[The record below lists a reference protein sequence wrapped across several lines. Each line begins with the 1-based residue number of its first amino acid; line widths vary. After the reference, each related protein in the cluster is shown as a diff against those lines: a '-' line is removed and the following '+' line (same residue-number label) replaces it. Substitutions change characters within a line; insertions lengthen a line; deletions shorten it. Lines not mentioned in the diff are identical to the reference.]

1 MTTPPPGQDPFA
13 AVAAL
18 PGVPE
23 AVETARKAVDG
34 LLGHRT
40 MRRRSPE
47 ISAESALRGARA
59 SAALEGADW
68 SLEEV
73 RRRTDYSD
81 SDDPEAGIVGG
92 ALRLSAEYGTLV
104 DVWRRSPIQ
113 VLARLHMVAAADVVA
128 AEALGRPRLAG
139 DEVVV
144 RPDPGPLPAP
154 DEVTGR
160 LDGLARLLVAPSDAP
175 AVVVAALVHGEIL
188 ALQPF
193 VWGNGLVA
201 RAAQRLVLITRGLDP
216 KSAVVPEVGHLD
228 MGEDAYA
235 KALRGY
241 ASGTSEGVAGW
252 ITHCA
257 EAVTLG
263 ARESVAVCEAL
274 MRGMG

>member
-1 MTTPPPGQDPFA
+1 MSTPNPGPDPFA

-23 AVETARKAVDG
+23 AVESARKAVDG

-73 RRRTDYSD
+73 RRRTDYSH
-81 SDDPEAGIVGG
+81 SDDPEAGVVGG
-92 ALRLSAEYGTLV
+92 ALRLSAEIGELTE
-104 DVWRRSPIQ
+104 VWRRSPIQ
-113 VLARLHMVAAADVVA
+113 VLARLHMVAAADVVGSD
-128 AEALGRPRLAG
+128 ALGRPRLAG
-139 DEVVV
+139 EEPQV
-144 RPDPGPLPAP
+144 RPDPGPLPSA
-154 DEVTGR
+154 DEVTAR
-160 LDGLARLLVAPSDAP
+160 LDGLARLLLLPSDAP
-175 AVVVAALVHGEIL
+175 ALVVAGIVHGEVL

-193 VWGNGLVA
+193 LWGNGLVA
-201 RAAQRLVLITRGLDP
+201 RAAQRIVLITRGLDP
-216 KSAVVPEVGHLD
+216 KSAVVPEVGHVDL
-228 MGEDAYA
+228 GTDAYE

-241 ASGTSEGVAGW
+241 VSGTPEGVAGW
-252 ITHCA
+252 LLHCA

-263 ARESVAVCEAL
+263 ARESVAVCEAV
-274 MRGMG
+274 MRGM

>member
-1 MTTPPPGQDPFA
+1 MSTASSGQDPFA

-23 AVETARKAVDG
+23 AVESARKAVDG
-34 LLGHRT
+34 LLRHRT
-40 MRRRSPE
+40 MRRKSPE

-68 SLEEV
+68 SLEEL
-73 RRRTDYSD
+73 RRRTDYSRGAAD
-81 SDDPEAGIVGG
+81 REAGIVGG
-92 ALRLSAEYGTLV
+92 ALRVSAEYSTLV
-104 DVWRRSPIQ
+104 DVWRRSPLQ
-113 VLARLHMVAAADVVA
+113 VLARLHVVAAADVVDHD
-128 AEALGRPRLAG
+128 ALGRPRLAG
-139 DEVVV
+139 EAVEV
-144 RPDPGPLPAP
+144 RPDPGPLPAA
-154 DEVTGR
+154 DDVTAR
-160 LDGLARLLVAPSDAP
+160 LDGLVRLLQAPSDAP
-175 AVVVAALVHGEIL
+175 ALVVAALVHGEIL

-228 MGEDAYA
+228 LGPDTYE

-241 ASGTSEGVAGW
+241 VTGTAEGVAAW
-252 ITHCA
+252 IEHCA

-263 ARESVAVCEAL
+263 ARESVAVCEAV
-274 MRGMG
+274 MRGI

>member
-1 MTTPPPGQDPFA
+1 MSNPNPAPDPFA

-23 AVETARKAVDG
+23 AVESARKAVDA

-40 MRRRSPE
+40 MRRRSPD

-73 RRRTDYSD
+73 RRRTDYSR
-81 SDDPEAGIVGG
+81 SEDPEARIVGG

-113 VLARLHMVAAADVVA
+113 VLARLHMVAAADVVPA
-128 AEALGRPRLAG
+128 DALGRPRLPG
-139 DEVVV
+139 EDVKV
-144 RPDPGPLPAP
+144 RPDPGPLPDA
-154 DEVTGR
+154 DDVTAR

-175 AVVVAALVHGEIL
+175 AIVVAALVHGEIL

-228 MGEDAYA
+228 LGEDAYE

-241 ASGTSEGVAGW
+241 VSGTPDGVAGW
-252 ITHCA
+252 VCHCA
-257 EAVTLG
+257 ESVTLG
-263 ARESVAVCEAL
+263 ARESVAVCEAV
-274 MRGMG
+274 MRGM

>member
-1 MTTPPPGQDPFA
+1 MSTGTAPHDPFA
-13 AVAAL
+13 AIAAL

-23 AVETARKAVDG
+23 AVEDARKAVDG

-73 RRRTDYSD
+73 RRRTDYSHT
-81 SDDPEAGIVGG
+81 DDTEAGIVGG
-92 ALRLSAEYGTLV
+92 ALRVSAEYGTLV

-113 VLARLHMVAAADVVA
+113 VLARLHMVAAADAVPA
-128 AEALGRPRLAG
+128 DELGRPRLAG
-139 DEVVV
+139 ESVAV
-144 RPDPGPLPAP
+144 RPDPGPLPSA
-154 DEVTGR
+154 DEVAAR
-160 LDGLARLLVAPSDAP
+160 LDGLARLLLVPSDAP
-175 AVVVAALVHGEIL
+175 AIVVAAIVHGEIL

-201 RAAQRLVLITRGLDP
+201 RAAQRLVLIDRGLDP

-228 MGEDAYA
+228 QGADAYE
-235 KALRGY
+235 KALRAY
-241 ASGTSEGVAGW
+241 VSGTGDGVAEW
-252 ITHCA
+252 VRHCA

-263 ARESVAVCEAL
+263 ARESVAVCEAV
-274 MRGMG
+274 MRGM